1 MSIRMANVELS
12 SLMPSNATL
21 LPYSLPLFFL
31 SFILNFSGAFL
42 TLDRTRSFVPT
53 GDVAKANTTWITPF
67 FHGGLG
73 GIIVG
78 YAFGRK
84 STQVSLENMA

>member
-1 MSIRMANVELS
+1 
-12 SLMPSNATL
+12 MPSEAFL
-21 LPYSLPLFFL
+21 LPYALPLFFL

-53 GDVAKANTTWITPF
+53 GDVVKAKTTWITPF
-67 FHGGLG
+67 FHGGVG

-78 YAFGRK
+78 YAFGRMFH
-84 STQVSLENMA
+84 QVYLGKVG